1 MTEIA
6 GILAGIVIT
15 FMVFVLPIWLF
26 LHYLTRMRASRGLS
40 AADEQALAELWD
52 MANRIEERLRSL
64 ETILDDR
71 APDWRNRK

>member
-71 APDWRNRK
+71 APDWRNHK